1 MSYNISFDKE
11 QNTLFQTD
19 NKKFNKD
26 IEKIKQFI
34 YNSDDRY
41 ENYILLLYPNFDKV
55 EKFEDIYNVKNLHIF
70 FAFQSRSH
78 PEKYYFRRLT
88 KNLQNIRKT
97 ALETYNFDEYPRII
111 DNTRLHQVIAMN
123 YCDAKLCEEYIKAYL
138 NKKTRLT
145 NINIDHIDGNRR
157 NNNPSNLQIIT
168 HKENCNKRKPR
179 NVQSNIIKITDKEEL
194 KPITINKVPL
204 KYNYYWYNGKVY
216 RALTGSKRDNEF
228 KEIIGKLGNN
238 GKIYYRLQKE
248 NINSQ
253 AIKTL
258 DEIKKIIDEK
268 EKKQENNEE
277 EQEKETEEEQ
287 EEEE

>member
-11 QNTLFQTD
+11 QNTLFKTD

-26 IEKIKQFI
+26 IKKIKQFI
-34 YNSDDRY
+34 YNFDDRY
-41 ENYILLLYPNFDKV
+41 DDNILLLYPNFDKV

-123 YCDAKLCEEYIKAYL
+123 YCDAKQCEEYIKAYL

-168 HKENCNKRKPR
+168 HKENCNKRKSR
-179 NVQSNIIKITDKEEL
+179 NVQTNIIKISDKEEL

-204 KYNYYWYNGKVY
+204 KYCYYLYNDKIY
-216 RALTGSKRDNEF
+216 RELKGIKRKNEY
-228 KEIIGKLGNN
+228 KEIIGKQGNN
-238 GKIYYRLQKE
+238 GEIYYRLWKKD
-248 NINSQ
+248 INSQ

-258 DEIKKIIDEK
+258 NEIKKIIDEQ
-268 EKKQENNEE
+268 ESTEGCSKQSET
-277 EQEKETEEEQ
+277 EKETEK
-287 EEEE
+287 

>member
-11 QNTLFQTD
+11 QNTLFETD

-26 IEKIKQFI
+26 IKNIKQFI
-34 YNSDDRY
+34 YNFDDRY
-41 ENYILLLYPNFDKV
+41 DDNILLLYPNFDKV
-55 EKFEDIYNVKNLHIF
+55 EKLEDIYNVKNLHIF

-111 DNTRLHQVIAMN
+111 DNVRLHQVIAMN
-123 YCDAKLCEEYIKAYL
+123 YCDKDKCEEYIKAYL
-138 NKKTRLT
+138 NKSKRLT

-168 HKENCNKRKPR
+168 HKENCNKRKSR
-179 NVQSNIIKITDKEEL
+179 NTQTNIIEISDKEEL
-194 KPITINKVPL
+194 KPITKINKQEL
-204 KYNYYWYNGKVY
+204 KYTYYLYNDKIY
-216 RALTGSKRDNEF
+216 RELTGSKRNNEY
-228 KEIIGKLGNN
+228 KEIIGKQGSR
-238 GKIYYRLQKE
+238 GEIYYKFQKK

-258 DEIKKIIDEK
+258 DEIKKIIDE
-268 EKKQENNEE
+268 NN
-277 EQEKETEEEQ
+277 K
-287 EEEE
+287 

>member
-26 IEKIKQFI
+26 IEKIKNFI

-41 ENYILLLYPNFDKV
+41 EETILLLYPNFDKV

-97 ALETYNFDEYPRII
+97 SIETYNFDEYPRII

-123 YCDAKLCEEYIKAYL
+123 YCDAKQCEEYIKAYL

-145 NINIDHIDGNRR
+145 NIDIDHIDGNRR

-168 HKENCNKRKPR
+168 HYDNLKKRKSR
-179 NVQSNIIKITDKEEL
+179 KTQTNIIKIQDKEEL
-194 KPITINKVPL
+194 KPITKINDDEL
-204 KYNYYWYNGKVY
+204 KYIYYLYNDKIY
-216 RALTGSKRDNEF
+216 RELKGIKRKNEF
-228 KEIIGKLGNN
+228 KEIIGKEGNN
-238 GKIYYRLQKE
+238 GEIYYRLWKK
-248 NINSQ
+248 NKKSQ

-258 DEIKKIIDEK
+258 DEIKKIIN
-268 EKKQENNEE
+268 KQEE
-277 EQEKETEEEQ
+277 ETEE
-287 EEEE
+287 

>member
-11 QNTLFQTD
+11 QNTLFKTD

-26 IEKIKQFI
+26 IKNIKQFI
-34 YNSDDRY
+34 YNFDDRY
-41 ENYILLLYPNFDKV
+41 DDNILLLYPNFDKV

-97 ALETYNFDEYPRII
+97 TIETYNFDEYPRII
-111 DNTRLHQVIAMN
+111 DNVRLHQVIAMN
-123 YCDAKLCEEYIKAYL
+123 YCDEKQCEEYIKAYL
-138 NKKTRLT
+138 NKTGRLT
-145 NINIDHIDGNRR
+145 NIDIDHIDGNRR

-168 HKENCNKRKPR
+168 HKENNNKRKSR
-179 NVQSNIIKITDKEEL
+179 NTQTNIIEIPDKEEL
-194 KPITINKVPL
+194 KPITKINKQEL
-204 KYNYYWYNGKVY
+204 KYTYYLYNDKIY
-216 RALTGSKRDNEF
+216 RELTGKKRNNEY
-228 KEIIGKLGNN
+228 KEIIGKQGSK
-238 GKIYYRLQKE
+238 GEIYYKFQKK

-258 DEIKKIIDEK
+258 NEIKKIIDK
-268 EKKQENNEE
+268 GENNEE
-277 EQEKETEEEQ
+277 EEKEE
-287 EEEE
+287 

>member
-11 QNTLFQTD
+11 QNTLFKTD

-26 IEKIKQFI
+26 IKKIKQFI
-34 YNSDDRY
+34 YNFDDRY
-41 ENYILLLYPNFDKV
+41 DDNILLLYPNFDKV

-123 YCDAKLCEEYIKAYL
+123 YCDAKQCEEYIKAYL
-138 NKKTRLT
+138 NKTGRLT

-168 HKENCNKRKPR
+168 HKENCNKRKQR
-179 NVQSNIIKITDKEEL
+179 NVQTNIIEIPDKEEL

-204 KYNYYWYNGKVY
+204 KYTYYWYNGKVY
-216 RALTGSKRDNEF
+216 RELTGSKRDNEF

-238 GKIYYRLQKE
+238 GEIYYRLQKK
-248 NINSQ
+248 NKNSQ

-258 DEIKKIIDEK
+258 DEIKKIIDEQEKQK
-268 EKKQENNEE
+268 EKQEN
-277 EQEKETEEEQ
+277 KE
-287 EEEE
+287 